1 MNSTEGNGD
10 QQPSACA
17 TPDGC
22 LWFPTT
28 RGVVKVD
35 PERLLRDPVPPP
47 VVIEQV
53 TADNTIVFGDG
64 APKSK
69 ADRTGISLAPGR
81 ARVLAIR
88 YTSSSFSAPEKV
100 QFRYRLHGYDQSWQ
114 YDDHNRREA
123 LYTNLRPGSYRFEV
137 WARNH
142 DGVESAAGELFAFSL
157 QPHVYETAG
166 FYVAC
171 AVFVVGATV
180 GIQAYRLGVQRR
192 MLHLERDAALHCER
206 SRIAQ
211 DVHDDLGAS
220 LTQIAILSE
229 VAQRDWTHSETARA
243 HVAKISATART
254 VVDNLSE
261 LVWATNPRND
271 TLDNFVSYL
280 REFAARF
287 FENASILC
295 RLDFPQSV
303 PDLPLAAELRRSL
316 FLVVKEALHNVL
328 QHSRASQVQITVAFP
343 RSHLSIS
350 IRDNGRG
357 FEPQSIASSS
367 NGLRNIRQRVERAGG
382 TVTIQS
388 QPGAGVAIDLRVP
401 LAAAPA

>member
-1 MNSTEGNGD
+1 MAINNPLHVRLRTAASG
-10 QQPSACA
+10 
-17 TPDGC
+17 
-22 LWFPTT
+22 FPL
-28 RGVVKVD
+28 
-35 PERLLRDPVPPP
+35 PAALLRSTQSVCCVIQHPP

-88 YTSSSFSAPEKV
+88 YTSSSFFCPEKV

-142 DGVESAAGELFAFSL
+142 DGVESTGVNFSFS
-157 QPHVYETAG
+157 QPRVQTAG

-211 DVHDDLGAS
+211 DVTNNLGAS
-220 LTQIAILSE
+220 LHHRHLERGRPAGLDSFGNGPS
-229 VAQRDWTHSETARA
+229 ACR
-243 HVAKISATART
+243 KISATART

-280 REFAARF
+280 REFARF

-316 FLVVKEALHNVL
+316 FLVVKEAA
-328 QHSRASQVQITVAFP
+328 QRPAAFQGEP
-343 RSHLSIS
+343 GANYCRVSTLHLSIS